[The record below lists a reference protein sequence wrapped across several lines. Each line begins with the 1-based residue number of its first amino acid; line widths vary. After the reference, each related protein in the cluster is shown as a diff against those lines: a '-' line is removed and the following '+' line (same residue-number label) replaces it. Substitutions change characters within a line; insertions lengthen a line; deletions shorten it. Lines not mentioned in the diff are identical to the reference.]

1 MEYVI
6 TTITTRT
13 NTTHKSRR
21 MMYLPTFLPS
31 NGGSGD
37 RRSDGPPIL
46 PQPPYATFTGARP
59 LFTEVFTYEMI
70 PAF

>member
-31 NGGSGD
+31 
-37 RRSDGPPIL
+37 IL
-46 PQPPYATFTGARP
+46 PQPPYATFCGVRP

>member
-1 MEYVI
+1 
-6 TTITTRT
+6 
-13 NTTHKSRR
+13 

-31 NGGSGD
+31 NGGSGS
-37 RRSDGPPIL
+37 RRSGGPPIL
-46 PQPPYATFTGARP
+46 PQPPYATFCGARP

>member
-6 TTITTRT
+6 ATITTRT

-21 MMYLPTFLPS
+21 MMYLSTTFLS
-31 NGGSGD
+31 GGAEGPRERPLLL
-37 RRSDGPPIL
+37 RRV
-46 PQPPYATFTGARP
+46 PYATFTGVSVLLTA
-59 LFTEVFTYEMI
+59 VFTYEMI